1 MFNTVCEMC
10 NSVYQA
16 LAATNGSITSVTF
29 LLCCLNMLM
38 VTKAKGNLYRTVYNT
53 FNRVTAQGIYNTLLL
68 DTANNYSFYSN
79 ELIRSASG
87 KGRPEMQATPQ

>member
-10 NSVYQA
+10 NSVSQA
-16 LAATNGSITSVTF
+16 LTATNGSGITSVTF

-38 VTKAKGNLYRTVYNT
+38 VTKAKGNLYRIVYNT

-68 DTANNYSFYSN
+68 DPANNYSSNSN
-79 ELIRSASG
+79 ELIRS
-87 KGRPEMQATPQ
+87 T